1 MLFRAGG
8 WPCPAGRP
16 ALAPTAGQSP
26 RGGRRW
32 GQRPQGASQNS
43 TGRALKRRQMSH
55 KKRGL
60 LFDLKKQHFF
70 VIGTVKSELINTG
83 NNFLPTKTI
92 RDIRFSCNY
101 RLKHFKAQL
110 TKSSIKINFWLVY
123 GQAQL
128 KLLYLLNC
136 VHSHTGATPTSSVE
150 EPEPVWRAGSS

>member
-1 MLFRAGG
+1 MDDLVWQGG
-8 WPCPAGRP
+8 QLWHPLPDKVPAGV
-16 ALAPTAGQSP
+16 AGEGCVHRVHHKIP
-26 RGGRRW
+26 LVEPWKDDRW
-32 GQRPQGASQNS
+32 VIN
-43 TGRALKRRQMSH
+43 L

-83 NNFLPTKTI
+83 NIFLPTKTI
-92 RDIRFSCNY
+92 RDIRFSCKY